1 MITHPPE
8 QCESRILPS
17 DDATEVHFCALLGQ
31 TTIAPTHSPPIVGRG
46 GTLSR
51 MASGV
56 MNENQGQYTGD
67 GSVDIHGNPVL
78 KNSTGNWRACPFI
91 LGNECCERLAY
102 YGIATNLVTY
112 LKNKLHEG
120 NASAARNVTTWQGT
134 CYIMPLL
141 GAILADAYWGR
152 YWTIAVFS
160 TIYFVGMATLTL
172 SASVPAFKPSPCVE
186 SVCPDASAVQYAIFF
201 FGLYLIALGTGGIK
215 PCVSSFGADQFD
227 DTDPRERMKK
237 GSFFNWFY
245 FSINIGA
252 LISSSFLV
260 WVQDNC
266 GWGLG
271 FGIPTLFM
279 GLAIIS
285 FFFGTPLYRFQKP
298 GGSPLIRMCQVVVA
312 SFRKWKVDVPH
323 DSCLLYEV
331 PEKAS
336 AIKGSRKLGHTDEIK
351 FFDKAATVTD
361 LDTKTESF
369 SNPWRLCTVT
379 QVEELKILV
388 RMFPVWATTIVFS
401 AVYAQI
407 STMFVEQ
414 GMVMDT
420 SIGSFTIP
428 PASLSTFDVISV
440 IVWVPIYDR
449 ILVPVARRFTGKER
463 GFSELQ
469 RMGIGLFISI
479 LAMAA
484 AAVVEIRRLDIA
496 KAEGL
501 VSEKVAIP
509 LSIFWQ
515 TPQYFLVGA
524 AEVFTF
530 IGSLEFFYDQSPDA
544 MRSLCSALSLLT
556 TALGNY
562 LSSFILT
569 VVTSV
574 TTRGGRTGWI
584 PDNLN
589 EGHLDYYFWLLT
601 GLSFLNLLIYV
612 ACANRYK
619 SKRAS

>member
-1 MITHPPE
+1 MGSVEDERRSPLEEGLLPE
-8 QCESRILPS
+8 
-17 DDATEVHFCALLGQ
+17 
-31 TTIAPTHSPPIVGRG
+31 
-46 GTLSR
+46 
-51 MASGV
+51 
-56 MNENQGQYTGD
+56 NENQGQYTGD

-120 NASAARNVTTWQGT
+120 NAYAARNVTTWQGT

-186 SVCPDASAVQYAIFF
+186 SVCPEASAVQYAIFF
-201 FGLYLIALGTGGIK
+201 IGLYLIALGTGGIK

-323 DSCLLYEV
+323 DSCLLYEL

-336 AIKGSRKLGHTDEIK
+336 AIKGSRKLEHTDEIK

>member
-8 QCESRILPS
+8 QSESRILPS
-17 DDATEVHFCALLGQ
+17 DDATAVHFRHLLRQ
-31 TTIAPTHSPPIVGRG
+31 TTIALTQSPPIVGRG

-56 MNENQGQYTGD
+56 TNENQGQYTGD

-120 NASAARNVTTWQGT
+120 NAYAARNVTTWQGT

-186 SVCPDASAVQYAIFF
+186 SVCPEASAVQYAIFF
-201 FGLYLIALGTGGIK
+201 IGLYLIALGTGGIK

-312 SFRKWKVDVPH
+312 SFRKWKVDVPS

-336 AIKGSRKLGHTDEIK
+336 AIKGSRKLEHTDEIK

>member
-1 MITHPPE
+1 MGSVEDERRSPLEEGLLPE
-8 QCESRILPS
+8 
-17 DDATEVHFCALLGQ
+17 
-31 TTIAPTHSPPIVGRG
+31 
-46 GTLSR
+46 
-51 MASGV
+51 
-56 MNENQGQYTGD
+56 NENQGQYTGD

-120 NASAARNVTTWQGT
+120 NAYAARNVTTWQGT

-186 SVCPDASAVQYAIFF
+186 SVCPEASAVQYVIFF
-201 FGLYLIALGTGGIK
+201 VGLYLIALGTGGIK

-336 AIKGSRKLGHTDEIK
+336 AIEGSRKLEHTDEIK

-428 PASLSTFDVISV
+428 PASLSSFDVISV

-501 VSEKVAIP
+501 VSEKVAVP

-562 LSSFILT
+562 LSSFIMT
-569 VVTSV
+569 VVASV

>member
-1 MITHPPE
+1 MGSQE
-8 QCESRILPS
+8 EDQRS
-17 DDATEVHFCALLGQ
+17 LLED
-31 TTIAPTHSPPIVGRG
+31 VL
-46 GTLSR
+46 LSE
-51 MASGV
+51 
-56 MNENQGQYTGD
+56 ENGNKRPYTGD
-67 GSVDIHGNPVL
+67 GSVDINGNPVL
-78 KNSTGNWRACPFI
+78 KNGTGNWRACPFI
-91 LGNECCERLAY
+91 LGTECCERLAY

-112 LKNKLHEG
+112 LTKKLHEG
-120 NASAARNVTTWQGT
+120 NVSAARNVTTWQGT
-134 CYIMPLL
+134 CYITPLI

-160 TIYFVGMATLTL
+160 TIYFVGMGTLTL
-172 SASVPAFKPSPCVE
+172 SASVPAFKPPSCVK
-186 SVCPDASAVQYAIFF
+186 SVCPEASLSQYAIFF
-201 FGLYLIALGTGGIK
+201 VGLYLIALGTGGIK

-227 DTDPRERMKK
+227 DTDPAERVKK

-245 FSINIGA
+245 FSVNIGA

-260 WVQDNC
+260 WVQDNY

-279 GLAIIS
+279 ALAIIS
-285 FFFGTPLYRFQKP
+285 FFAGTTLYRFQKP
-298 GGSPLIRMCQVVVA
+298 GGSPITRMCQVAVA
-312 SFRKWKVDVPH
+312 SLRKWKLDIPH
-323 DSCLLYEV
+323 DSSLLYEL
-331 PEKAS
+331 PDKAS
-336 AIKGSRKLGHTDEIK
+336 AIEGSRKLEHTDELK
-351 FFDKAATVTD
+351 FLDKAATVSD
-361 LDTKTESF
+361 LDLKTESL

-388 RMFPVWATTIVFS
+388 RMFPIWATTIVFS

-414 GMVMDT
+414 GMVLDAT
-420 SIGSFTIP
+420 IGSFTIP

-440 IVWVPIYDR
+440 IIWVPIYDR
-449 ILVPVARRFTGKER
+449 ILVPIVRRFTGKER

-484 AAVVEIRRLDIA
+484 AALVEIKRLDIV
-496 KAEGL
+496 KAEHL
-501 VSEKVAIP
+501 EHQKVAVP

-515 TPQYFLVGA
+515 IPQYFLVGA

-530 IGSLEFFYDQSPDA
+530 IGQLEFFYDQSPDA

-562 LSSFILT
+562 LSSLILT
-569 VVTSV
+569 VVTYI
-574 TTRGGRTGWI
+574 TTIGGKTGWI

-589 EGHLDYYFWLLT
+589 EGHLDYFFWLLA
-601 GLSFLNLLIYV
+601 GLSFLNLLVYV
-612 ACANRYK
+612 FCAIRYR
-619 SKRAS
+619 SKKAS